1 MQEVIRTIEAY
12 EILTGPGRPTV
23 EVELTTS
30 NGFRVTASVPSGT
43 STGTHEAKS
52 LFDGGSRFGGYG
64 VKKAVDNVNRIIAP
78 SLCGREVTRQNQIDR
93 RLIELD
99 GTPNKEKLGGNAI
112 LPVSLAV
119 AKAAA
124 ASLNMPLY
132 RYLGGIGANR
142 IPAPIA
148 TVIAGGAHSPAPLDF
163 EDYMVNLDGFNDF
176 SSAVEALA
184 SIHYM
189 LGDLLN
195 KRYGDVPNSGGAYA
209 PPLNGT
215 EQAFEIILEAVEK
228 AGCSG
233 MVSLG
238 LDIVGTDLFLRE
250 KGRYL
255 ICGREMCVDE
265 YISYLVELTK
275 RYPLQLIE
283 DAFHEDDYESQAK
296 LAALLPNTSI
306 VGDDLFATNAARLS
320 RGIAARAGNTL
331 LLKVNQAGTVTEALE
346 AGMLAKN
353 NGFGVIVSL
362 RSNDT
367 NDDFIADL
375 AVAAG
380 AGKIKL
386 GGPVR
391 GERNA
396 KYNRL
401 LRIEQQLGLDA
412 RFAGAAKSSRRI
424 PESGSNRG

>member
-1 MQEVIRTIEAY
+1 MREVIRTIEAY

-23 EVELTTS
+23 EVELTTVS
-30 NGFRVTASVPSGT
+30 GVLVTASVPSGT
-43 STGTHEAKS
+43 STGAYEAKS
-52 LFDGGSRFGGYG
+52 IFDGGTRFRGYG
-64 VKKAVDNVNRIIAP
+64 VRKAVENVNRIIAP
-78 SLCGREVTRQNQIDR
+78 ALCGEEVTNQARIDR

-99 GTPNKEKLGGNAI
+99 GTLNKEKLGGNAI

-124 ASLNMPLY
+124 ACLKMPLY
-132 RYLGGIGANR
+132 RYLGGVGANR
-142 IPAPIA
+142 LPAPIA

-163 EDYMVNLDGFNDF
+163 EDYMVNLDGFGDF

-184 SIHYM
+184 SIHHH
-189 LGDLLN
+189 LGDLLTR
-195 KRYGDVPNSGGAYA
+195 RYGDVPNSGGAYA

-215 EQAFEIILEAVEK
+215 DQAFETILEAVEK

-233 MVSLG
+233 RVSLG
-238 LDIVGTDLFLRE
+238 LDIVGTDLFLPE
-250 KGRYL
+250 KGRYQ
-255 ICGREMCVDE
+255 ISGKEMGVDE

-275 RYPLQLIE
+275 RYPLQLLE

-296 LAALLPNTSI
+296 LAALLPGKAI
-306 VGDDLFATNAARLS
+306 VGDDLFATNTSRLS
-320 RGIAARAGNTL
+320 RGVADRAGNTL
-331 LLKVNQAGTVTEALE
+331 LLKVNQAGTVTEALQ
-346 AGMLAKN
+346 AGTLARN

-375 AVAAG
+375 AVAMG

-401 LRIEQQLGLDA
+401 LRIERQLGAEAL
-412 RFAGAAKSSRRI
+412 FAGTGKK
-424 PESGSNRG
+424 P

>member
-1 MQEVIRTIEAY
+1 MQEVIRAIEAY

-52 LFDGGSRFGGYG
+52 LFDGGSRFRGYG

-78 SLCGREVTRQNQIDR
+78 SLCGREVIRQNQIDR

-142 IPAPIA
+142 LPAPIA

-176 SSAVEALA
+176 SSAAEALA

-250 KGRYL
+250 KGSYL

-265 YISYLVELTK
+265 YISYLAELAK

-320 RGIAARAGNTL
+320 RGIAVRAGNTL

-346 AGMLAKN
+346 AGMLARN

-375 AVAAG
+375 AVAVG

-412 RFAGAAKSSRRI
+412 RFAGAVKSSRRI